1 MKEISAHRLLTIH
14 NLTYTI
20 DLVAGARR
28 AIAEHRL
35 FEYIAGVRNRRGDGS
50 T

>member
-1 MKEISAHRLLTIH
+1 MKEMSSHRLLTIH

-20 DLVAGARR
+20 DLVAGARQ
-28 AIAEHRL
+28 AILDRRLSDYVAE
-35 FEYIAGVRNRRGDGS
+35 VRGRRGDGS